1 MCPIDTTM
9 TNDPQCRREKRC
21 CRCGGCIYHPP
32 ITVSAVKG
40 GTYALGRIEP
50 VL

>member
-21 CRCGGCIYHPP
+21 CRCGGCIYPP
-32 ITVSAVKG
+32 
-40 GTYALGRIEP
+40 TYYCIRCERRNLCP
-50 VL
+50 WQN